1 MINACLHFD
10 AAMEQVK
17 TELDRR
23 LLTAPFP
30 VRAYTAHLTLTH
42 GKFIRARAV
51 LACAMDGEKMVPAD
65 AAAFAV
71 AIELLHLA
79 TLVHDDIMD
88 EADVIQHISEDFPPA
103 YITDGNYGTF
113 DQQAA
118 ELDQRLAELGV
129 YHIYNYYDRG
139 TAKLPHGYDSYLDNK
154 YARDNLEKTLEFL
167 QMLKE

>member
-1 MINACLHFD
+1 MFFEMRQQYFRGD
-10 AAMEQVK
+10 K
-17 TELDRR
+17 
-23 LLTAPFP
+23 
-30 VRAYTAHLTLTH
+30 
-42 GKFIRARAV
+42 
-51 LACAMDGEKMVPAD
+51 
-65 AAAFAV
+65 
-71 AIELLHLA
+71 
-79 TLVHDDIMD
+79 DIMD
-88 EADVIQHISEDFPPA
+88 EADVIQHILEDFPPA

-129 YHIYNYYDRG
+129 YHIYNYYDRD